1 MQTTKNQQHEFI
13 QTGSDSQTRLLG
25 AVGRKKGL
33 MALCSRLQH
42 GVWMHGSIFR
52 EVSEI
57 MEEAALIEYR
67 IS

>member
-1 MQTTKNQQHEFI
+1 MQTAKNQHHEFI
-13 QTGSDSQTRLLG
+13 QPGSDSQTGLMG
-25 AVGRKKGL
+25 AVGRKTGL

-42 GVWMHGSIFR
+42 GVWMHGSIFS

-57 MEEAALIEYR
+57 MEEAALVEYH